1 MKKLLALA
9 LLFGAVFSLAVLS
22 HFSATAAKANA
33 SSDNQTIANVLESIK
48 NTDIN
53 TLAAL
58 PAEQFV
64 FPKAGIDVMR
74 VRMEE
79 TYTIDGV
86 GTDTIELRGWIAARH
101 DNARPVPGQT
111 KVSWETGVV
120 DTEFVGLELRGE
132 SKLFGPVQVHLTQGA
147 PSFGQVG
154 AIAVPELREKMA
166 AAAKANAAAGN
177 PKPDAACVANIKVNV
192 EMPQLDL
199 HMNTQQAVRMYSV
212 VSTIPPVGNTASV
225 SLAPTTLISADRA
238 VGTLQHAEVK
248 FREIVMRSSLNGTT
262 VASR

>member
-1 MKKLLALA
+1 MKKVLALA
-9 LLFGAVFSLAVLS
+9 LLLGAVFSLAVLS
-22 HFSATAAKANA
+22 HINATAAKANA
-33 SSDNQTIANVLESIK
+33 STDNQIIANVLDSVK

-58 PAEQFV
+58 PAEPFV
-64 FPKAGIDVMR
+64 FPKAGVDVMR
-74 VRMEE
+74 VRLEE
-79 TYTIDGV
+79 TYAIDGI
-86 GTDTIELRGWIAARH
+86 GTDTVELRGWIAARH

-111 KVSWETGVV
+111 QVSWQTGVV

-132 SKLFGPVQVHLTQGA
+132 SKVFGPVFVHLTQGA

-154 AIAVPELREKMA
+154 AIDIPELREKMA
-166 AAAKANAAAGN
+166 VAVKAHATAGQPN
-177 PKPDAACVANIKVNV
+177 PAECLANIKVDV

-199 HMNTQQAVRMYSV
+199 RMKTQQAVRMYSIV
-212 VSTIPPVGNTASV
+212 DTVPPIGNTASV
-225 SLAPTTLISADRA
+225 SLAPTTLVSADRA

-248 FREIVMRSSLNGTT
+248 FREIVMRSSLNGTA

>member
-1 MKKLLALA
+1 MKKLFALA
-9 LLFGAVFSLAVLS
+9 LLAGIVFSFVLLS
-22 HFSATAAKANA
+22 NTSLTAAN
-33 SSDNQTIANVLESIK
+33 STGSTDNQVIANVLENLK
-48 NTDIN
+48 NVDIN
-53 TLAAL
+53 TLESL
-58 PAEQFV
+58 PAEPYTL
-64 FPKAGIDVMR
+64 PKAGVDVMR

-86 GTDTIELRGWIAARH
+86 GTDTVELRGWIAARH

-111 KVSWETGVV
+111 KVSWETAVI

-132 SKLFGPVQVHLTQGA
+132 SKVFGPVYVRLTSGA

-154 AIAVPELREKMA
+154 AIEVPELAAKMA
-166 AAAKANAAAGN
+166 ESLKASAAAN
-177 PKPDAACVANIKVNV
+177 KPREAACVANIKVDV

-199 HMNTQQAVRMYSV
+199 RMKTQQAVRMYSI
-212 VSTIPPVGNTASV
+212 VSTIPPIGTTASV
-225 SLAPTTLISADRA
+225 SFAPTSLVSADRV

-248 FREIVMRSSLNGTT
+248 FREIVMRNSLNGTT

>member
-1 MKKLLALA
+1 MKKIFALTLLAGVVFSFA
-9 LLFGAVFSLAVLS
+9 LLSRIN
-22 HFSATAAKANA
+22 ATAANTNTA
-33 SSDNQTIANVLESIK
+33 DNQTIANVLDSVK
-48 NTDIN
+48 NVDIN
-53 TLAAL
+53 SLEAL
-58 PAEQFV
+58 PAEAYV
-64 FPKAGIDVMR
+64 LPKAGIDVMR

-86 GTDTIELRGWIAARH
+86 GTDTVELRGWIAARH

-132 SKLFGPVQVHLTQGA
+132 SKIFGPVLVHLTSGA

-154 AIAVPELREKMA
+154 AIDVPELRAKMA
-166 AAAKANAAAGN
+166 AAVKANA
-177 PKPDAACVANIKVNV
+177 KPDAACIANIKVDV

-199 HMNTQQAVRMYSV
+199 NMKTLQAVRMYSV
-212 VSTIPPVGNTASV
+212 VKTIPPVGNTASV
-225 SLAPTTLISADRA
+225 SMAPTTLVSADRT

-248 FREIVMRSSLNGTT
+248 FREIVMRSALNGTA

>member
-1 MKKLLALA
+1 MKKIFALA
-9 LLFGAVFSLAVLS
+9 LLFGAVFSFALLS
-22 HFSATAAKANA
+22 RTSATAANTNA
-33 SSDNQTIANVLESIK
+33 STDNQTIANVLDSVK
-48 NTDIN
+48 NIDIN
-53 TLAAL
+53 SLESL
-58 PAEQFV
+58 PAEPFV
-64 FPKAGIDVMR
+64 LPKAGVDVMR

-79 TYTIDGV
+79 TYTIDGL
-86 GTDTIELRGWIAARH
+86 GTDTVELRGWIAARH

-132 SKLFGPVQVHLTQGA
+132 SKIFGPVLVHLTSGA

-154 AIAVPELREKMA
+154 AIDVPELREKMA
-166 AAAKANAAAGN
+166 VAVKAHAALNQ
-177 PKPDAACVANIKVNV
+177 PKPEACVANIKVDV

-199 HMNTQQAVRMYSV
+199 NMKTLQAVRMYSIV
-212 VSTIPPVGNTASV
+212 DTVPPVGNTASV
-225 SLAPTTLISADRA
+225 SMAPTTLVSADRT

-248 FREIVMRSSLNGTT
+248 FREIVMRSALNGTT

>member
-9 LLFGAVFSLAVLS
+9 LLFGAAFSLAVLS
-22 HFSATAAKANA
+22 HITTTAKANA
-33 SSDNQTIANVLESIK
+33 STDNQIIANVLDSVK

-58 PAEQFV
+58 PAEPFA
-64 FPKAGIDVMR
+64 FPKAGVDVMR

-79 TYTIDGV
+79 AYTIDGV
-86 GTDTIELRGWIAARH
+86 GSDTVELRGWIAARH
-101 DNARPVPGQT
+101 DNARPVAGQT
-111 KVSWETGVV
+111 QVSWETGVV

-132 SKLFGPVQVHLTQGA
+132 SKIFGPVLVHLTQGA

-154 AIAVPELREKMA
+154 AIDVPELRAKMA
-166 AAAKANAAAGN
+166 VAVKAHVAANQPN
-177 PKPDAACVANIKVNV
+177 PAACLANIKVDV

-199 HMNTQQAVRMYSV
+199 HMKTQQAVRMYSIV
-212 VSTIPPVGNTASV
+212 DTIPPVGNTASV
-225 SLAPTTLISADRA
+225 SLAPTTLVSADRA

-248 FREIVMRSSLNGTT
+248 FREIVMRSALNGTT